1 MLEQDPKNLWKRY
14 GNKVA
19 AMILFILIIV
29 IGFQYSHYR
38 ANHNNVQAAEMYQ
51 KMMLIAQAPQPN
63 DSAIQQQAN
72 QIISLYP
79 SSIYATFSAWE
90 AAKIAVQNNQPDQAN
105 QILSIAVKNSDD
117 ANAKAITQLRLARVQ
132 LSQNQTQSAIDTLT
146 QINNNGF
153 AVMRDMLLGD
163 AYIQQQNPTQAK
175 AAWVQALALAQQQDM
190 SDAQSILQ
198 MKLANLNTQS

>member
-19 AMILFILIIV
+19 AVILVILIIV

-38 ANHNNVQAAEMYQ
+38 ASHNNVQAAEMYQ

-63 DSAIQQQAN
+63 TNAIQQEAN
-72 QIISLYP
+72 QIINLYP

-90 AAKIAVQNNQPDQAN
+90 SAKIAVQNNQLDQAE
-105 QILSIAVKNSDD
+105 QILSVAVKNSDD
-117 ANAKAITQLRLARVQ
+117 ANAKAITQLRLARIQ
-132 LSQNQTQSAIDTLT
+132 LNQNQSQSAINTLN

-163 AYIQQQNPTQAK
+163 AYMQQKNPTQAK
-175 AAWVQALALAQQQDM
+175 TVWTQALDLAQQQDM